1 MKGTGGFSL
10 KKREELQAGKS
21 GSSKRTPLL
30 RHSCFSSSKAFPE
43 LWVPRAAPGRAG
55 GLGFESWYR
64 YGMAPSHLPERD
76 PREPRLSGQF
86 GAEARGNWR
95 QKEREQK
102 YLSRLVKEKRE
113 AGEGKEGQRC
123 GEAGGALLRRASSNG
138 SARPTSRLL
147 RTVAAETNTLKANRE
162 GKRPALAT
170 LEAGAAGWCALSFPP
185 GQSRCACPAGKG
197 VHGAWHRSLTGMGRD
212 GTGGCRRA
220 GDGFEGHN
228 TQPVPSA
235 SCGGGE
241 PLGEKPEPRGG
252 VLATV
257 SHRWKSSLAF
267 LVAGPSWWAGVVPV
281 R

>member
-95 QKEREQK
+95 QKGEGAK
-102 YLSRLVKEKRE
+102 IPL
-113 AGEGKEGQRC
+113 APCEGKEGGR
-123 GEAGGALLRRASSNG
+123 GRKRGTALW
-138 SARPTSRLL
+138 
-147 RTVAAETNTLKANRE
+147 
-162 GKRPALAT
+162 GKP
-170 LEAGAAGWCALSFPP
+170 
-185 GQSRCACPAGKG
+185 
-197 VHGAWHRSLTGMGRD
+197 V
-212 GTGGCRRA
+212 
-220 GDGFEGHN
+220 
-228 TQPVPSA
+228 VPSSVA
-235 SCGGGE
+235 
-241 PLGEKPEPRGG
+241 PPRTAAPG
-252 VLATV
+252 
-257 SHRWKSSLAF
+257 
-267 LVAGPSWWAGVVPV
+267 
-281 R
+281 

>member
-123 GEAGGALLRRASSNG
+123 GESRWC
-138 SARPTSRLL
+138 PPPSRLL
-147 RTVAAETNTLKANRE
+147 ERQRQADLPAAPNRGGRDEHPESKQGRKAASL
-162 GKRPALAT
+162 GH
-170 LEAGAAGWCALSFPP
+170 AGSGSGRVVCPVLPP
-185 GQSRCACPAGKG
+185 GAEPLRLPGGQGRARGLAP
-197 VHGAWHRSLTGMGRD
+197 LPDRD
-212 GTGGCRRA
+212 GTGR
-220 GDGFEGHN
+220 DGRLSPG
-228 TQPVPSA
+228 
-235 SCGGGE
+235 
-241 PLGEKPEPRGG
+241 RGW
-252 VLATV
+252 L
-257 SHRWKSSLAF
+257 
-267 LVAGPSWWAGVVPV
+267 
-281 R
+281 